1 LEAVRLQVRE
11 DEEQASFRRR
21 ERTVLIHPKLAGG
34 PRFPIEAPRRHVG
47 LKRGLERRDQL
58 LKFVERQAGHIQ
70 KLCGAILHVGALEIR
85 HE

>member
-1 LEAVRLQVRE
+1 
-11 DEEQASFRRR
+11 
-21 ERTVLIHPKLAGG
+21 
-34 PRFPIEAPRRHVG
+34 VG